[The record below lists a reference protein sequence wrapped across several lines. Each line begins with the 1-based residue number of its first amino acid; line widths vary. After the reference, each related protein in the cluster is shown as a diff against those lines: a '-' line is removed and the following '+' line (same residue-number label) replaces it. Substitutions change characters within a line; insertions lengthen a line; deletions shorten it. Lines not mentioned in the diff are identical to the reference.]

1 MAIVTA
7 VDKAKSTDTEKLIA
21 AAEGLKL
28 GTPFGSVTFRP
39 IDHQSTLGAFVGKT
53 AVADGKGFMVDFV
66 YRDGANYLPSD
77 DEVRKLR
84 PQE

>member
-1 MAIVTA
+1 M
-7 VDKAKSTDTEKLIA
+7 
-21 AAEGLKL
+21 
-28 GTPFGSVTFRP
+28 
-39 IDHQSTLGAFVGKT
+39 
-53 AVADGKGFMVDFV
+53 MVDFV